1 MKKFK
6 KYISLVLIMYM
17 LISPVYT
24 NALSIEEIK
33 EEKIKIKEE
42 ISKKENMK
50 IENISNKVNY
60 DSLKNTDEIVKL
72 LDESLESS
80 KKAKELLDEVNLL
93 LNNIEEKNAKLS
105 NIELKEEYDA
115 LVKEIEE
122 DEKKAND
129 LKKEALNYNK
139 LALEK
144 YEEALNLY
152 NILYKLLNEKKLEA
166 DTIINEGL
174 DYNKEKLENL
184 NLLLVGINNLE
195 KELSKL
201 LEEYKLNLEQAE
213 KEKNETK
220 KLVDKK
226 INEIK
231 NYIDLNGEEEIN
243 ELVDANKNYLT
254 NAILYGATEL
264 ALKVINKKIENIE
277 KEIEVLNND
286 LKKLEKQFEVYE
298 NNVKEKEKVL
308 ETLNGEL
315 EELENKLEEDSS
327 YLQTEIDN
335 ANIVLND
342 LIKQNEN
349 LENSKNICSTY
360 LADIKK
366 AINEENYEEV
376 IRLLFENET
385 EFGYVNKDF
394 TIKTEKKFNSEFKL
408 LDYVIVTNNTDAKV
422 DSYVYEVK
430 DGVVYIYK
438 QQLVHEQ
445 PVSSIDGELTAS
457 KYSVIYNDNKYDV
470 YSVGGIAGVKIG
482 NYVYILNYDNGWK
495 GTTTYLTK
503 DCSWVYCY
511 SKPVTKTID
520 LAVVLNE
527 HYKALENAEP
537 INSEVA
543 TNRCE
548 AVLEGSLEDEINAQ
562 KEVIKILKD
571 KLNNTILIENK
582 IADKKSEIKNAKD
595 NLLIAKEELL
605 NVQNTLKNKKN
616 MTYSEIKN
624 EIKAKEDE
632 LSKNPSLQDIVNVT
646 KVVNEI
652 NNGNLDINDVINT
665 INNLDTGIV
674 YKRNI
679 INLVN
684 NILEKQY
691 KDSKEKLEKDLKED
705 FEIVTEKLKELSPLL
720 EKLVKVDANL
730 IDAKIKNKLVKENL
744 ENNNKAKEELL
755 KVKEE
760 VDNNLLSLNNLKENN
775 NLNFLNEVSKKLEEA
790 YNNLLEINEDEIKF
804 DINEF
809 VEKEEI
815 VENNN
820 NNINNNQNIINNQ
833 NNVVINQNNVV
844 NNAANNVAD
853 NNNIDMEDED
863 EEDVIL
869 DEVDIEEDAINLE
882 DENRKNLKLDEDK
895 SLFNNLT
902 NNLRGKAG
910 LLIIPLG
917 AFLFFL
923 ILFKRRKDEEE
934 N

>member
-105 NIELKEEYDA
+105 NIEVKEEYDA

-195 KELSKL
+195 KEISKL
-201 LEEYKLNLEQAE
+201 LEESKLNLEQTE

-220 KLVDKK
+220 KLVDEK

-243 ELVDANKNYLT
+243 ELVNANKNYLT

-264 ALKVINKKIENIE
+264 ALKVIDKKIENIE

-438 QQLVHEQ
+438 QQIVHEQ

-457 KYSVIYNDNKYDV
+457 KYSVIYKDNKYDV
-470 YSVGGIAGVKIG
+470 YSVGGIAGVKIE
-482 NYVYILNYDNGWK
+482 NYVYKLDYDNGWK

-511 SKPVTKTID
+511 SKPVTKTINFE
-520 LAVVLNE
+520 VVLNE

-562 KEVIKILKD
+562 KEVIKNLHD
-571 KLNNTILIENK
+571 KLNNAIVIENK

-605 NVQNTLKNKKN
+605 NVQNTLKNDKN
-616 MTYSEIKN
+616 MTYSEIEN

-652 NNGNLDINDVINT
+652 NNGNLDINDVIDT

-705 FEIVTEKLKELSPLL
+705 FEIVTEKLEELSPLL

-730 IDAKIKNKLVKENL
+730 IDAKIKNELAKENL

-760 VDNNLLSLNNLKENN
+760 IDNNLLALNNLKENN

-820 NNINNNQNIINNQ
+820 NINNNQNIINNQ
-833 NNVVINQNNVV
+833 NNVVINPNNVV

-853 NNNIDMEDED
+853 NNNIDIEDE

-934 N
+934 NN